1 MKKEAESEEKQ
12 RVSLLFLWGYDI
24 IIISGDKAVF
34 WEVFMYVE
42 VTKNNGIPYLRLV
55 KGVRRPNANG
65 VMTVTKKT
73 ILNIGPLSRYDDGKP
88 NYVQRL
94 KESYRNGNPLIPELL
109 PYVGEEPVR
118 KYTIEITAGGEYCY
132 ATPKRFAPCL
142 LDPVFSVL
150 GLDQLFASIKHSS
163 KIQYDL
169 QGIVRLLTYGRLLE
183 PASKMATMRQNDSYY
198 RPLVKSSN
206 DDNVYDALDVIYE
219 NRKQIIQRMNSCI
232 TKGIGRNTDTVFY
245 DVTNFFFEME
255 EPDED
260 KTDDEGNV
268 IAKGLRKMGVSKEN
282 RKQPIVQMGLFLDD
296 NGIPISIEMF
306 PGNTLDHLTF
316 RTAMR
321 NTVDTLNLKRFILIA
336 DRGMYNGTNMCHVLD
351 GKNGYIVSKSLKKST
366 KKERDWVL
374 DQEGYTVSSP
384 DFKYKSH
391 IITRT
396 VSDES
401 GNTRKIWEKVVV
413 YWSRAFYAR
422 EKHENQSF
430 LDFIEKLK
438 ANPAG
443 FRVSAAQ
450 SRCLRKFMKKD
461 VVDKETGEII
471 DSRKLLSMIDEDKLT
486 EFNELMGYYQIVS
499 SELEMDDMEII
510 DKYHGLTRIEDQFR
524 EMKGTLE
531 TRPIWVNTPEH
542 IHAHLLICFMAL
554 TMMRVIQYKIKKA
567 LPDDKSKDLN
577 WTYGMPGKRFQKAL
591 HSWTVDQISD
601 EYYRMSNIQN
611 EDLLTI
617 CSAVNLHL
625 PLSLFTRG
633 TLRSLKASVL
643 VF

>member
-1 MKKEAESEEKQ
+1 M
-12 RVSLLFLWGYDI
+12 F
-24 IIISGDKAVF
+24 
-34 WEVFMYVE
+34 VE

-55 KGVRRPNANG
+55 KGVRRPNAKG

-73 ILNIGPLSRYDDGKP
+73 ILNIGPLSRYDDGQPDYIK
-88 NYVQRL
+88 RL

-109 PYVGEEPVR
+109 PYIQESPAK
-118 KYTIEITAGGEYCY
+118 KYTIEFNAGGQYCF
-132 ATPKRFAPCL
+132 ASPKRFAPCI
-142 LDPVFSVL
+142 LDPVFTAL

-163 KIQYDL
+163 RIQYDL

-206 DDNVYDALDVIYE
+206 DDNVYDTLDVIYE

-232 TKGIGRNTDTVFY
+232 SKGIGRNTSTVFY
-245 DVTNFFFEME
+245 DVTNFFFETE
-255 EPDED
+255 QPDED
-260 KTDDEGNV
+260 EVDEEGIV
-268 IAKGLRKMGVSKEN
+268 IEKGLRKMGVSKEN
-282 RKQPIVQMGLFLDD
+282 RKQPIIQMGLFLDD

-321 NTVDTLNLKRFILIA
+321 NTVDILDLERFILIA

-351 GKNGYIVSKSLKKST
+351 QGDGYIVSKSLKKST
-366 KKERDWVL
+366 KKEREWVL
-374 DQEGYTVSSP
+374 DQNGYTIVSP
-384 DFKYKSH
+384 DFRYKSRVV
-391 IITRT
+391 TRT
-396 VSDES
+396 VTAEDGSK
-401 GNTRKIWEKVVV
+401 RKIKEKAVI
-413 YWSRAFYAR
+413 YWSRSFYAR

-450 SRCLRKFMKKD
+450 SRSLRKFMKKEMIH
-461 VVDKETGEII
+461 KETGEIV
-471 DSRKLLSMIDEDKLT
+471 DSKKLLSMIDDSKLT

-499 SELEMDDMEII
+499 SELDMDDLEII

-542 IHAHLLICFMAL
+542 IQAHLLICFMAL
-554 TMMRVIQYKIKKA
+554 TMMRVIQRKIKKS
-567 LPDDKSKDLN
+567 LPADKAKDLN
-577 WTYGMPGKRFQKAL
+577 WSYGMPGDRFQKAL
-591 HSWTVDQISD
+591 LDWQVEQLND
-601 EYYRMSNIQN
+601 EYYRMVNVDSD
-611 EDLLTI
+611 DLNMVLKALDITI
-617 CSAVNLHL
+617 PND
-625 PLSLFTRG
+625 LFTRG
-633 TLRSLKASVL
+633 QLRSIASGL
-643 VF
+643 NLF

>member
-1 MKKEAESEEKQ
+1 
-12 RVSLLFLWGYDI
+12 
-24 IIISGDKAVF
+24 
-34 WEVFMYVE
+34 MYVE

-73 ILNIGPLSRYDDGKP
+73 ILNIGPLSRYDDGEP

-206 DDNVYDALDVIYE
+206 DNNVYDALDVIYE

-245 DVTNFFFEME
+245 DVTNFFFEVE

-321 NTVDTLNLKRFILIA
+321 NTVDTLNLDRFILIA

-401 GNTRKIWEKVVV
+401 GNTRKIREKVVV

-443 FRVSAAQ
+443 FRVSAAR

-554 TMMRVIQYKIKKA
+554 TMMRVIQYKIKKT
-567 LPDDKSKDLN
+567 LPDDESKDLN
-577 WTYGMPGKRFQKAL
+577 WTYGLPGDRFQKAL
-591 HSWTVDQISD
+591 LNWQVEQLSD
-601 EYYRMSNIQN
+601 EYYRMVNVDSDDLSLILSAMNISIPK
-611 EDLLTI
+611 D
-617 CSAVNLHL
+617 
-625 PLSLFTRG
+625 LFTRG
-633 TLRSLKASVL
+633 QLRTLASNL
-643 VF
+643 TVF

>member
-1 MKKEAESEEKQ
+1 
-12 RVSLLFLWGYDI
+12 
-24 IIISGDKAVF
+24 
-34 WEVFMYVE
+34 MYVE

-245 DVTNFFFEME
+245 DVTNFFFEVE

-401 GNTRKIWEKVVV
+401 GNTRKIREKVVV

-443 FRVSAAQ
+443 FRVSAAR

-554 TMMRVIQYKIKKA
+554 TMMRVIQYKIKKS
-567 LPDDKSKDLN
+567 LPDDESKDLN
-577 WTYGMPGKRFQKAL
+577 WTYGLPGDRFQKAL
-591 HSWTVDQISD
+591 LNWQVERLSD
-601 EYYRMSNIQN
+601 EYYRMVNVDSDDLSLILSAMNISIPK
-611 EDLLTI
+611 D
-617 CSAVNLHL
+617 
-625 PLSLFTRG
+625 LFTRG
-633 TLRSLKASVL
+633 QLRTLASNL
-643 VF
+643 TVF